1 MKYGTVA
8 SACAFASFAVLCG
21 FVQLAFAGDDRDHF
35 CHMFLGTQEQMSAN
49 RGESINRLT
58 VFAGIDVRC
67 SEKLIDFR
75 QDVRAPHSKLRSGW
89 QERLQANWSS
99 AYCKPG
105 SQYLEAVRN
114 GWTIASTITTSDGE
128 KFQVKAICNDA
139 VALEKPRCGDRSC
152 MLPATQAGT

>member
-1 MKYGTVA
+1 
-8 SACAFASFAVLCG
+8 
-21 FVQLAFAGDDRDHF
+21 
-35 CHMFLGTQEQMSAN
+35 MFLGTQEEMSAN

-58 VFAGIDVRC
+58 VFSGVDVRC

-105 SQYLEAVRN
+105 SQYLQAMRN

-128 KFQVKAICNDA
+128 KFYVKAICNDA
-139 VALEKPRCGDRSC
+139 VALVRPRCGDRTC
-152 MLPATQAGT
+152 MPPAARAGT